1 MNPSFRT
8 RLRLGVSVITMIAA
22 WNAAIAQ
29 EPNAPPPVSP
39 GNAPAA
45 PSAPQEQPSTT
56 PSDATRIPQITVTA
70 PKETPS
76 APAKPATT
84 APRQQ
89 GGTPAPVRTAPA
101 APARTAPVQTAAPAQ
116 TAAQIAAARE
126 AAATRAFTQ
135 QVERANQV
143 RDNIMPKTGTDV
155 TTVTHQDISNAPGG
169 ANQSVSDI
177 LVTQFPGV

>member
-29 EPNAPPPVSP
+29 EPNAPPSVSP

-45 PSAPQEQPSTT
+45 PSAPQEQPSTP

-84 APRQQ
+84 APRQ
-89 GGTPAPVRTAPA
+89 GGPAAPVRTAPA

-135 QVERANQV
+135 QVEKANQV
-143 RDNIMPKTGTDV
+143 RDNLSPKTGTDV

-177 LVTQFPGV
+177 LVT